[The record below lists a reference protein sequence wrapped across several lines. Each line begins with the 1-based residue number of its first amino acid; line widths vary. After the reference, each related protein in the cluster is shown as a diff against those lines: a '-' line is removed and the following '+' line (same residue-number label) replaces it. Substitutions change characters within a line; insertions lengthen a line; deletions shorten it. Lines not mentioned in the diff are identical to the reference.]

1 MKMNVT
7 PLKRGLAAA
16 SAALLMGSALAA
28 CGGDDASDGDET
40 YTLGYV
46 GALTGPVGAS
56 GVIALNGLKAG
67 AEYAN
72 TLDGPKFKIVSRD
85 SKGDPSAGANLAR
98 ELAQSGVDA
107 IFAGSTDIAAI
118 QPVLNQYKILGA
130 DSGGV
135 TALLPKLG
143 SKNEFPWT
151 FSPTTAAGD
160 NTIVPQVRF
169 LQSVS
174 GNKIG
179 ELADTGPF
187 GAGTTALT
195 DTIVKEQFPD
205 VELVKETFPATASS
219 VTSQLEKLRDQGAES
234 LLLWTYGAP
243 LVMVMQNLDRI
254 GWYPYIGAP
263 LGAGDP
269 SVVEATPEKLKG
281 KIAAGG
287 IAAAQVEGSDVEPT
301 PLAKEF
307 FDRYMKI
314 SGVKT
319 FTGLDTV
326 ANYTFDWAVSLRAAI
341 EGSGSTDSTK
351 VRDWLTAGNE
361 IEASQGILSF
371 GDEKDERIG
380 ISLENTTVYDP
391 TKPCANSICA
401 AVTTP

>member
-1 MKMNVT
+1 M
-7 PLKRGLAAA
+7 
-16 SAALLMGSALAA
+16 SAALLMGSVLAA
-28 CGGDDASDGDET
+28 CGGGDEGSSDDET
-40 YTLGYV
+40 YTVGYI

-72 TLDGPKFKIVSRD
+72 TLDGPTFKVVSRD

-135 TALLPKLG
+135 TALLSKLG
-143 SKNEFPWT
+143 KDNEFPWT
-151 FSPTTAAGD
+151 FSPTTAAGN

-169 LQSVS
+169 LQEVS

-205 VELVKETFPATASS
+205 VELIKQTFPATASS
-219 VTSQLEKLRDQGAES
+219 VTAQLEKLRAQGAES

-287 IAAAQVEGSDVEPT
+287 IAAAQVDGSGVEPS
-301 PLAKEF
+301 PLIAEF
-307 FDRYMKI
+307 FKRYTKI
-314 SGVKT
+314 SGGKT

-326 ANYTFDWAVSLRAAI
+326 ANYTFDWVVSLQAAI
-341 EGSGSTDSTK
+341 DGAGSTDSAK
-351 VRDWLTAGNE
+351 VRDWLIGGTE
-361 IEASQGILSF
+361 IQGSQGLLKF
-371 GDEKDERIG
+371 GDKAAARIG

-391 TKPCANSICA
+391 TKPCDEAICS
-401 AVTTP
+401 AVETP